1 MPIIARL
8 SNRQRNAGRTTLAK
22 HLREA
27 FDHATFESGLCLRLD
42 DIDRVV
48 QAHRDCTSGATL
60 PPWHPPLESIKTVAF
75 SPADRLTAIKETQ
88 VGASLAP
95 YPNIPQID
103 DLTLPKHAKRTATLD
118 ACRIVV
124 YDPTYSISKLAA
136 FDVSTSLDRF
146 QHR

>member
-1 MPIIARL
+1 MKLFIPSVL
-8 SNRQRNAGRTTLAK
+8 WVGRTVP
-22 HLREA
+22 
-27 FDHATFESGLCLRLD
+27 S
-42 DIDRVV
+42 
-48 QAHRDCTSGATL
+48 Q
-60 PPWHPPLESIKTVAF
+60 TVAF
-75 SPADRLTAIKETQ
+75 TPADRLTTIKETQ

-103 DLTLPKHAKRTATLD
+103 DSKLPKHAKRTATLD